1 MVEILGQQVLLQE
14 FGLETELGGE
24 PLHWV
29 SQRSFE
35 CSRLRI
41 NRVAVEG
48 EVVVVVVVVVAVDG
62 GLFGT

>member
-1 MVEILGQQVLLQE
+1 M
-14 FGLETELGGE
+14 
-24 PLHWV
+24 HWV
-29 SQRSFE
+29 SQDKFE